1 MLTLFLTFWEHCSC
15 STLMKISGTS
25 PQISRRYSLISVFA
39 VDRKEAYFVCLK
51 YVMMHP
57 ERAFGIL
64 VYVAFMT
71 SFPPFDFQ
79 VCNCI
84 SQWCTPACWVV
95 LAWLAGKL
103 FTNFQRLGNINMSS
117 SIKLYR
123 DSKHTC
129 RLLIGEAFLGIT

>member
-1 MLTLFLTFWEHCSC
+1 MLTLVLTLWVYCSC
-15 STLMKISGTS
+15 STLVKICGTS
-25 PQISRRYSLISVFA
+25 LQVPSRYILISFFA
-39 VDRKEAYFVCLK
+39 VDRKKAYFVCLK

-84 SQWCTPACWVV
+84 TQ
-95 LAWLAGKL
+95 
-103 FTNFQRLGNINMSS
+103 
-117 SIKLYR
+117 
-123 DSKHTC
+123 
-129 RLLIGEAFLGIT
+129 